1 MKIGLKPPRCAY
13 FSATNPPCRYA
24 VLPLL
29 SVPAPSKL
37 PASVLPV
44 WPKKSPSM
52 RMAPKLV
59 PWLGVW
65 LNCAVPAVVS
75 KVFFVME
82 VLGRVTVKMLDPWVN
97 CVSLDWV

>member
-1 MKIGLKPPRCAY
+1 
-13 FSATNPPCRYA
+13 

-37 PASVLPV
+37 PASVLPF

-75 KVFFVME
+75 KVFSVME
-82 VLGRVTVKMLDPWVN
+82 VLGRVTVTMLDPWVN